1 MEILNS
7 ASMSEADRLTIQET
21 GIPSAVLMENAARSV
36 FEYIASLDI
45 PKERIAIAAGSGNN
59 GGDGFALAR
68 HLANAGVVVD
78 VFACNPEKLKGDA
91 KLNYDIL
98 LNFPVSIIELAGEAP
113 FFDSYDIT
121 VDAIFGTGFKG
132 EVTGFYADLIESV
145 NETSNYVISI
155 DIPSGLSGSSHNVA
169 GICVDADAT
178 VTFCRP
184 KIPHCMFPAK
194 KFCGEIAVTDI
205 SIPDFNVDKV
215 SEGLF
220 LLTEDLLPRIPRRTE
235 DSHKGTYGHAVIAG
249 GSAGKTGAAM
259 MASLSCLTAGAGL
272 VTCML
277 PASLNYVAENGAFE
291 VMSFPV
297 GKGDHFHGEDYLDAV
312 SFLKDK
318 KVLAIGTGI
327 GRNEETGEFI
337 RRILKATSLPA
348 VIDADGLYHTD
359 KETLSSLSGRA
370 VLTPHIGEFA
380 RMTGLNI
387 EQVQADRLNLARSF
401 AAENGVVLVLKS
413 ADTIIATPEGITF
426 ISINGSPAL
435 AKGGSGDCLT
445 GLITGFISQGYE
457 PAEAAVLGSYILG
470 AAGRKAAEEMSE
482 RSVMTSHVIK
492 QIGTVISEL
501 ED

>member
-1 MEILNS
+1 
-7 ASMSEADRLTIQET
+7 
-21 GIPSAVLMENAARSV
+21 
-36 FEYIASLDI
+36 
-45 PKERIAIAAGSGNN
+45 
-59 GGDGFALAR
+59 
-68 HLANAGVVVD
+68 
-78 VFACNPEKLKGDA
+78 
-91 KLNYDIL
+91 
-98 LNFPVSIIELAGEAP
+98 
-113 FFDSYDIT
+113 
-121 VDAIFGTGFKG
+121 
-132 EVTGFYADLIESV
+132 
-145 NETSNYVISI
+145 
-155 DIPSGLSGSSHNVA
+155 
-169 GICVDADAT
+169 
-178 VTFCRP
+178 
-184 KIPHCMFPAK
+184 
-194 KFCGEIAVTDI
+194 
-205 SIPDFNVDKV
+205 
-215 SEGLF
+215 
-220 LLTEDLLPRIPRRTE
+220 
-235 DSHKGTYGHAVIAG
+235 
-249 GSAGKTGAAM
+249 
-259 MASLSCLTAGAGL
+259 
-272 VTCML
+272 
-277 PASLNYVAENGAFE
+277 
-291 VMSFPV
+291 MSFPV